1 MSTISIDTKIASG
14 TSTSTVQNLFVP
26 TVVSSI
32 TQPSELAV
40 APLKGLYAPGVYDIS
55 IEDYH
60 SSQAISRSGIM
71 QFKRSPLHYFSSKI
85 YPREETQHMVFG
97 NAVHT
102 YILECD
108 QFNDR
113 YFIAPKVNRTT
124 KVGKQQWEE
133 AVAEA
138 GSRTILQED
147 VFNDIQSIAKAFRS
161 EPLAHKLIE
170 NANFEKSIFW
180 EDEESGLMCKARP
193 DIWQTNMICDL
204 KTASDASL
212 PEFSKAMANYGYHI
226 QAAMIRDALRAV
238 CNQDIDD
245 FAFIVIEKSYP
256 FAIGVYLLDKD
267 ALEIGAQEY
276 KFLLKQLKQ
285 YTEQVNEKTTRWP
298 GYKAAVAKL
307 PGYYMSAC

>member
-40 APLKGLYAPGVYDIS
+40 APLKGLYDPGVYDIS

-113 YFIAPKVNRTT
+113 YFVAPKVNRTT
-124 KVGKQQWEE
+124 KAGKQQWEE

-138 GSRTILQED
+138 GSRTIIQED

-226 QAAMIRDALRAV
+226 QAAMIRDALRSV

-267 ALEIGAQEY
+267 ALKIGAQEY

>member
-1 MSTISIDTKIASG
+1 METISISTHVASE
-14 TSTSTVQNLFVP
+14 TSTSAVQNLFVP
-26 TVVSSI
+26 TIVSNLQS
-32 TQPSELAV
+32 PVEKPV
-40 APLKGLYAPGVYDIS
+40 ACLKGSYQPGVYDIS

-60 SSQAISRSGIM
+60 SSSAISRSGIM

-85 YPREETQHMVFG
+85 YPRDETQHMVFG

-113 YFIAPKVNRTT
+113 YFVSPKVNRTT
-124 KVGKQQWEE
+124 KAGKQQWEE
-133 AVAEA
+133 ILQEA

-161 EPLAHKLIE
+161 EPLAHKLVE
-170 NANFEKSIFW
+170 NAKFEKSIFW
-180 EDEESGLMCKARP
+180 QDEESGLMCKARP

-212 PEFSKAMANYGYHI
+212 PEFSRSMANYGYHI
-226 QAAMIRDALRAV
+226 QAAMIRDGLRAV
-238 CNQDIDD
+238 CNQDIED
-245 FAFIVIEKSYP
+245 FGFIVVEKSYP

-307 PGYYMSAC
+307 PAYYMSAC